1 MDAREERLARNEA
14 LFREVN
20 ERVRAIAAL
29 HGDDGHQYEFFCE
42 CSNRDCDLKLS
53 LSVAAY
59 EGVRDHS
66 EWFFVAPGHSLP
78 EVDAVIESRDGYD
91 IVAKDGDAALLSE
104 ELDPRS

>member
-1 MDAREERLARNEA
+1 MDAREERLARNEV

-20 ERVRAIAAL
+20 ERVRAIAAA
-29 HGDDGHQYEFFCE
+29 HGDDGHLYEFFCE

-59 EGVRDHS
+59 EGVRDRS
-66 EWFFVAPGHSLP
+66 TWFFVAPGHAMP
-78 EVDAVIESRDGYD
+78 EVESMIERRDGYD
-91 IVAKDGDAALLSE
+91 IVAKEGEAAVIAD